1 MTGKSA
7 FVLLA
12 GMAAIGST
20 SAYAHHSFSSTFD
33 AHKPIAVTGVVT
45 KVDWVNP
52 HSYFYIDAKGK
63 NGKVQQWA
71 FESLP
76 PAMFKRAGLKR
87 EMVPVGSTVTIT
99 GFGAKDGTSAL
110 GWVKKFT
117 FADGREIQVT
127 ADNPADAKFEDV
139 K

>member
-1 MTGKSA
+1 MKLVRSK
-7 FVLLA
+7 VLLA
-12 GMAAIGST
+12 GVALCAAT
-20 SAYAHHSFSSTFD
+20 AALAHHSFSSVFD
-33 AHKPIAVTGVVT
+33 ANKPIAITGTIT

-52 HSYFYIDAKGK
+52 HSYVYMDVTEKGK
-63 NGKVQQWA
+63 TVQWA

-76 PAMFKRAGLKR
+76 PAMFKRAGLKK
-87 EMVPVGSTVTIT
+87 EMLPVGSKVTVT
-99 GFGAKDGTSAL
+99 GFAAKDGTHAL
-110 GWVKKFT
+110 GWIKKFT

>member
-1 MTGKSA
+1 MFNKKSA
-7 FVLLA
+7 ALA
-12 GMAAIGST
+12 LVALMGAVAAQ
-20 SAYAHHSFSSTFD
+20 AHHSFSSTFD
-33 AHKPIAVTGVVT
+33 AHKPIEITGVIS

-52 HSYFYIDAKGK
+52 HSYVYMDVKGK
-63 NGKVQQWA
+63 NGKTVQWS

-87 EMVPVGSTVTIT
+87 EMLPIGSTVTIT
-99 GFGAKDGTSAL
+99 GFGAKDGSSSL
-110 GWVKKFT
+110 GWVKKFK

-127 ADNPADAKFEDV
+127 ADNPSDAEFVDV